1 MGGKFTGVRAISE
14 SSIEITF
21 TYRGT
26 RCRERIK
33 FKPTAANL
41 KAAANHRGAILDAIA
56 RGTFDYAVT
65 FPYSPRVSMYVSTPG
80 HAITIKD
87 YLSKWLAEQRQ
98 KVKSSTFDVYR
109 KDVNNRLIPAFGKM
123 CLSDLKRHHVRDW
136 ASQYGATAKRI
147 TNIISPLRIA
157 LHQAVDDDL
166 IEINPLHGWTYKR
179 NEPPK
184 GSDIDPFTEEEQTAI
199 LAKLK
204 EQEKNLFQF
213 AFWTGLRT
221 SEMVALQWSD
231 IDWTHMTMVIS
242 RAKTQVAKEAE
253 TPKTKSGNRK
263 VKLLSPAIEALQT
276 QRAYTFLHSDHVFHN
291 PRTNEPWKGDKS
303 IREAAWIPALKRA
316 GVRYRRPYQTRHT
329 YASMMLSAG
338 ENPAWIA
345 GQMGHSDLYM
355 VFRVYGKW
363 IKDADPQAGLKA
375 VEMFNKNAGKKLAF
389 HSRNDEKSDK

>member
-1 MGGKFTGVRAISE
+1 MGRKFTGVRAISK

-33 FKPTAANL
+33 LKPTAASL

-56 RGTFDYAVT
+56 KGTFDYTVT
-65 FPYSPRVSMYVSTPG
+65 FPDSPRITTYASTPG
-80 HAITIKD
+80 QAITIKT
-87 YLSKWLAEQRQ
+87 YLTKWLAEQRQ

-109 KDVNNRLIPAFGKM
+109 KDVNNRLIPTFGEM
-123 CLSDLKRHHVRDW
+123 RLSDLKRRHVRDW

-147 TNIISPLRIA
+147 ANIISPLRIA

-166 IEINPLHGWTYKR
+166 IEVNPLHGWTYKR

-184 GSDIDPFTEEEQTAI
+184 STDIDPFTAKEQSAI
-199 LAKLK
+199 LEKLK

-221 SEMVALQWSD
+221 SELVALQWAD

-253 TPKTKSGNRK
+253 TPKTRSGNRK
-263 VKLLSPAIEALQT
+263 VKLLSPAVEALQA
-276 QRAYTFLHSDHVFHN
+276 QKAFTFLHSDHVFHN
-291 PRTNEPWKGDKS
+291 PRTNTPWTGDKS
-303 IREAAWIPALKRA
+303 IREAAWKPALKRA

-345 GQMGHSDLYM
+345 GQMGHSDLHM
-355 VFRVYGKW
+355 VFRIYGKW
-363 IKDADPQAGLKA
+363 IKDADPGAGQKA
-375 VEMFNKNAGKKLAF
+375 VEMFNSNAGKKLAF
-389 HSRNDEKSDK
+389 HSPNDAKPGK